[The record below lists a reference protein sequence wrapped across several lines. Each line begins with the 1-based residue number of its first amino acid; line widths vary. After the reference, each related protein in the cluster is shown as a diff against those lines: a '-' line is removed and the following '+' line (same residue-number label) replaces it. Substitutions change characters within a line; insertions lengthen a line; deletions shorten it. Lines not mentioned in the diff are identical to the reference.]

1 MTTTTYDRTLDGF
14 GTRQELRDH
23 LRFDLRPAGAARGTT
38 QSQLLLLHD
47 AHETLLGVAASYGRL
62 RAQDR
67 RRLHRLG
74 LREAA
79 PGTWL
84 AHVPRPRPPRSDG
97 VVARLAARRAFDA
110 ARGDLVLH
118 VLRDALQVDVESVVL
133 VLEPDELL
141 EDDEA
146 PEDDDLPEDDR

>member
-1 MTTTTYDRTLDGF
+1 MTITTYDRTMDGF
-14 GTRQELRDH
+14 GTWPELRDH
-23 LRFDLRPAGAARGTT
+23 IWFDLRTAEAARERT
-38 QSQLLLLHD
+38 QFVLLLLDD
-47 AHETLLGVAASYGRL
+47 AFETLLAVGASHGRL

-74 LREAA
+74 LREGA

-84 AHVPRPRPPRSDG
+84 AHVPRPRPDRSDG
-97 VVARLAARRAFDA
+97 VVARLEARRAFDA

-118 VLRDALQVDVESVVL
+118 VLCDALQVDLESVVL

-146 PEDDDLPEDDR
+146 PEDEG